1 MIKPFRKTVVSL
13 RLWSLSCQALLVTN
27 PIIPKYA
34 INDSNSK
41 NITDSIKNIIL
52 KYRNHPSIF
61 TIGEVRKGRFT
72 GPFSF
77 PEVCKEEILK
87 YILNFDTSNPYQ
99 DTDVPTRDV
108 KKNSDIF
115 AEFLHFSYSINL
127 SKIINFQQICFKTR
141 KHNTSF

>member
-1 MIKPFRKTVVSL
+1 M
-13 RLWSLSCQALLVTN
+13 
-27 PIIPKYA
+27 
-34 INDSNSK
+34 
-41 NITDSIKNIIL
+41 

-61 TIGEVRKGRFT
+61 TIGEVRKERST
-72 GPFSF
+72 GPLSFS
-77 PEVCKEEILK
+77 EVCKQEILK

-99 DTDVPTRDV
+99 DTDVPTRDI

-115 AEFLHFSYSINL
+115 AEFLHLSYSINL